1 MTMKKAGRQKLG
13 IAIVLCA
20 LLVSACSAKNEAPAS
35 SGSSS
40 APSASSSGAQ
50 ASSGSELPPVKL
62 TYYFPQGE
70 LQKDYASVEEAVNQ
84 YIQPKI
90 NATIKFMPVVFG
102 DYEQKLNTI
111 VSSGEAFDIGW
122 TSNWMFNYESNAE
135 KGAFQDLQELLPK
148 YAPDFMNS
156 LPESVIEGSKTS
168 KGKLMA
174 IPNYQVAAKATG
186 FIIQKEY
193 LDKYHFDVSKI
204 KTFKDLEPFLA
215 QIKQNEPDMIPYFS
229 QANSFSAL
237 ASGYEGIQDTY
248 YKKGD
253 PTYTLLQMESMPEY
267 MAHIQLLYD
276 WFNKGY
282 IPKDVATANFD
293 ETLKSGKIV
302 SYIDWTLQPGGE
314 ANIFSHNG
322 GHQVVYAP
330 LTQPEFSGVQP
341 TMTFISRTSKNPER
355 AMMFLNLMNTDP
367 QLFNLMAYGIEGK
380 HYDKK
385 GPNTIVLKKDGGYA
399 PDVGWAMGNVTIG
412 YLKEGQPEDTWKKT
426 IDLNDTAFVP
436 DIFGFSFDPSA
447 VKTETANLEAVYKEY
462 DDAVKTGSVDP
473 TVYMP
478 KLIDALKKAGSE
490 KVLKERQKQL
500 DEWLKSK
507 GKK

>member
-1 MTMKKAGRQKLG
+1 MTKRLGRHTLS
-13 IAIVLCA
+13 AVFVC
-20 LLVSACSAKNEAPAS
+20 LLVSLLASACSSKNDPP
-35 SGSSS
+35 S
-40 APSASSSGAQ
+40 AASASSDGQSSGTA
-50 ASSGSELPPVKL
+50 AATGSELPPVKL

-90 NATIKFMPVVFG
+90 NATIKFMPIVFG

-122 TSNWMFNYESNAE
+122 TSNWMFNYENNAE
-135 KGAFQDLQELLPK
+135 KGAFQDLQDLLPK
-148 YAPDFMNS
+148 YGAEFMSS
-156 LPESVIEGSKTS
+156 LLDSVIEGSKTS

-186 FIIQKEY
+186 FVIQKEY
-193 LDKYHFDVSKI
+193 LDKYKFDVGTI
-204 KTFKDLEPFLA
+204 KSFKDLEPFLA
-215 QIKQNEPDMIPYFS
+215 QIKQNEPDLIPYFS
-229 QANSFSAL
+229 LANSFEAK
-237 ASGYEGIQDTY
+237 ANGYEGIQDTY

-253 PTYTLLQMESMPEY
+253 PTYTLIQMDSTPEY
-267 MAHIQLLYD
+267 MAHTQLLYD

-314 ANIFSHNG
+314 ANVFSHNG
-322 GHQVVYAP
+322 GHPVVYVP

-367 QLFNLMAYGIEGK
+367 QLFNLIAYGIEGK

-385 GPNTIVLKKDGGYA
+385 GPNTIAIKKDGGYA
-399 PDVGWAMGNVTIG
+399 PDVAWAMGNVTIG
-412 YLKEGQPEDTWKKT
+412 YLKEGQPEDTWQKT
-426 IDLNDTAFVP
+426 IKLNDTAFVP

-447 VKTETANLEAVYKEY
+447 VKTEMANLEAVYKEY

-473 TVYMP
+473 AVYMP
-478 KLIDALKKAGSE
+478 KMIDALKKAGSE
-490 KVLKERQKQL
+490 KVLQERQKQL